1 MVGVEE
7 EGWEGGRKVFGLCRN
22 PTLCP
27 DVQFTVMAVRGK
39 GRQSKSPAKGGTGSL
54 GIRPLGRFSV
64 WEVTGVMIQ
73 AWREGRTQALGLIP

>member
-1 MVGVEE
+1 MEE

-39 GRQSKSPAKGGTGSL
+39 GRQSKSPAKGGTGRVWAS
-54 GIRPLGRFSV
+54 GPLGRFSV